1 VRDGSEQPSMVTAR
15 SHPMTRGTS
24 YPESRQVPS
33 EDVPSVK
40 GSAAS
45 RTDSERGGQVSVDTR
60 QAGSAGTVGDRYRL
74 LECVAG
80 DPEGPA
86 VAWRAW
92 DDVLNRPVTLTV
104 VRPGGPAA
112 DGFLAHAHAVSAV
125 AHPSLARVWDAVDEG
140 DRAYV
145 VSEWVTGTPFTALL
159 RDGALDAE
167 SAAGTVARV
176 ADGVAAAHGAG
187 VAFGGVHPD
196 HVVVTGTGEVKL
208 AQVVGDGRA
217 AVTDDVRGLGA
228 LLYGALTAHWP
239 LAPTGGAAAL
249 RPATT
254 SSGHL
259 LSPRQVR
266 AGVPE
271 DLSSLA
277 VRALDQGS
285 PNGVRSA
292 AAIASVL
299 GDRAATAAPDEVF
312 GLNQD
317 GRGTHRPRWLT
328 LALPVGA
335 GLVVLALLGWL
346 VGTALGGLPSLGADN
361 NATAGTG
368 TPTTSAQTQRPLAP
382 VEATDARLYDPDGD
396 GQEGAGIA
404 NATDGN
410 PQTSWRTAHY
420 RNKATF
426 GDLKPGIGIEYDFG
440 KATALRQIAV
450 STDQPGIQVQI
461 RAGNDPEASHP
472 DDYQV
477 VSPTQTMA
485 STDTFTIKPG
495 TSARYY
501 IVWLT
506 QLVPDASNQF
516 QGSISEV
523 AFKR

>member
-1 VRDGSEQPSMVTAR
+1 
-15 SHPMTRGTS
+15 
-24 YPESRQVPS
+24 
-33 EDVPSVK
+33 
-40 GSAAS
+40 
-45 RTDSERGGQVSVDTR
+45 VSVDTR

-92 DDVLNRPVTLTV
+92 DDVLNRAVTLTV

-112 DGFLAHAHAVSAV
+112 GGFLAHAHAVSAV
-125 AHPSLARVWDAVDEG
+125 THPSLARVWDAVDEG

-217 AVTDDVRGLGA
+217 AATDDVRGLGA

-292 AAIASVL
+292 ATIAGVL
-299 GDRAATAAPDEVF
+299 ADRASSAPDEVF
-312 GLNQD
+312 GIGND
-317 GRGTHRPRWLT
+317 GRDRQRPRWLT
-328 LALPVGA
+328 LALPVAA

-346 VGTALGGLPSLGADN
+346 VGTALGGLPSLGDDDTK
-361 NATAGTG
+361 TASAG
-368 TPTTSAQTQRPLAP
+368 TPTSSAATQNPLVATKP
-382 VEATDARLYDPDGD
+382 TDARLYDPRGD
-396 GQEGAGIA
+396 GQESDGIA
-404 NATDGN
+404 DTTDGDSG
-410 PQTSWRTAHY
+410 TSWRTAHY
-420 RNKATF
+420 RNRADF
-426 GDLKPGIGIEYDFG
+426 GGLKPGIGIAYDFG
-440 KATALRQIAV
+440 KPTTLRQVTV
-450 STDQPGIQVQI
+450 STAQPGTQVQI
-461 RAGNDPEASHP
+461 RAGNDPDASDA

-477 VSPTQTMA
+477 VGGTKTMGA
-485 STDTFTIKPG
+485 SDTFSIKAG

-506 QLVPDASNQF
+506 QLVPDGPGQF

-523 AFKR
+523 TFKR

>member
-1 VRDGSEQPSMVTAR
+1 
-15 SHPMTRGTS
+15 
-24 YPESRQVPS
+24 
-33 EDVPSVK
+33 
-40 GSAAS
+40 
-45 RTDSERGGQVSVDTR
+45 VSVDTR
-60 QAGSAGTVGDRYRL
+60 RAGSAGTVGDRYRL

-112 DGFLAHAHAVSAV
+112 GGFLAHAHAVSAV

-159 RDGALDAE
+159 RDGALDAD

-196 HVVVTGTGEVKL
+196 HVVVTATGEVKL

-292 AAIASVL
+292 AAMAGML
-299 GDRAATAAPDEVF
+299 GDRAATAAPDDVF
-312 GLNQD
+312 GLDQD
-317 GRGTHRPRWLT
+317 RRGTQRPRWLT
-328 LALPVGA
+328 LALPVSA
-335 GLVVLALLGWL
+335 GLIVLALLGWL
-346 VGTALGGLPSLGADN
+346 VGTALGGLPSLGNDN
-361 NATAGTG
+361 NATAAAG
-368 TPTTSAQTQRPLAP
+368 TPTTGAATPPPP
-382 VEATDARLYDPDGD
+382 VAVQPTDARLYDPDGD
-396 GQEGAGIA
+396 GQEAGGIA

-410 PQTSWRTAHY
+410 PDTSWLTAHY
-420 RNKATF
+420 RRRADF
-426 GDLKPGIGIEYDFG
+426 GGLKPGIGIEYDFG

-450 STDQPGIQVQI
+450 STSQPGIQVQI
-461 RAGNDPEASHP
+461 RAGNDPDASDP
-472 DDYQV
+472 DAYQV
-477 VSPTQTMA
+477 VSATRTMSA
-485 STDTFTIKPG
+485 TDTFSIKTG

-506 QLVPDASNQF
+506 QLVQDGPDQF

>member
-1 VRDGSEQPSMVTAR
+1 
-15 SHPMTRGTS
+15 
-24 YPESRQVPS
+24 
-33 EDVPSVK
+33 
-40 GSAAS
+40 
-45 RTDSERGGQVSVDTR
+45 VSVDTR
-60 QAGSAGTVGDRYRL
+60 QAGSAEFVGDRYRL

-80 DPEGPA
+80 DPDGPA

-92 DDVLNRPVTLTV
+92 DDVLNRAVTLTV
-104 VRPGGPAA
+104 VRPGGSAA

-125 AHPSLARVWDAVDEG
+125 THPSLARVWDAVDEG

-159 RDGALDAE
+159 RDGALDAD

-217 AVTDDVRGLGA
+217 AATDDVRGLGA

-285 PNGVRSA
+285 PNGVHSA
-292 AAIASVL
+292 AAMATVL
-299 GDRAATAAPDEVF
+299 GDRAVPTDDVF
-312 GLNQD
+312 TLDGGRDNQ
-317 GRGTHRPRWLT
+317 RPRWVR
-328 LALPVGA
+328 LALPVTA
-335 GLVVLALLGWL
+335 GLIVLALLGWL
-346 VGTALGGLPSLGADN
+346 VGTALGGLPSLGDSGN
-361 NATAGTG
+361 RTASASTPSRTPPTQAALVAVKPVSGT
-368 TPTTSAQTQRPLAP
+368 
-382 VEATDARLYDPDGD
+382 LYDPDGD
-396 GQEGAGIA
+396 GSETVGISNANDGDPATAWRTQRYSRNAAFGSLKSGMGIA
-404 NATDGN
+404 
-410 PQTSWRTAHY
+410 
-420 RNKATF
+420 
-426 GDLKPGIGIEYDFG
+426 YDFG
-440 KATALRQIAV
+440 KPTTLRQIAV
-450 STDQPGIQVQI
+450 TTDRPGIQVQI
-461 RAGNDPEASHP
+461 RAGDATDAADPN
-472 DDYQV
+472 DYQIV
-477 VSPTQTMA
+477 ADTQTMK
-485 STDTFTIKPG
+485 TTGTFSIKAG

-506 QLVPDASNQF
+506 QLTPDGDGKYW
-516 QGSISEV
+516 GSLSEV

>member
-1 VRDGSEQPSMVTAR
+1 M
-15 SHPMTRGTS
+15 
-24 YPESRQVPS
+24 
-33 EDVPSVK
+33 
-40 GSAAS
+40 
-45 RTDSERGGQVSVDTR
+45 SVDTR
-60 QAGSAGTVGDRYRL
+60 PAGSAGSVGDRYRL

-80 DPEGPA
+80 DPDGPA

-104 VRPGGPAA
+104 VRPGGEPAG
-112 DGFLAHAHAVSAV
+112 GFLAHAHAVSGV
-125 AHPSLARVWDAVDEG
+125 THPSLARVWDAVDEG

-159 RDGALDAE
+159 REGALDAD

-176 ADGVAAAHGAG
+176 ADGVAAAHRAG

-217 AVTDDVRGLGA
+217 AAADDVRGLGA

-239 LAPTGGAAAL
+239 LAPTGGAATL

-285 PNGVRSA
+285 PNGMRSA
-292 AAIASVL
+292 AAMAGVL
-299 GDRAATAAPDEVF
+299 ADRSTRSDDVF
-312 GLNQD
+312 ALGA
-317 GRGTHRPRWLT
+317 GSERRRRPRWLT
-328 LALPVGA
+328 LILPVTA

-346 VGTALGGLPSLGADN
+346 VGAALGNLSGGSPN
-361 NATAGTG
+361 PTAAGDASTRS
-368 TPTTSAQTQRPLAP
+368 TTAAAAAPLRAIKP
-382 VEATDARLYDPDGD
+382 VSDALYDPRGDGTEDKDIAASTDGD
-396 GQEGAGIA
+396 PA
-404 NATDGN
+404 
-410 PQTSWRTAHY
+410 TSWYTAHY
-420 RNKATF
+420 RRNSAF
-426 GDLKPGIGIEYDFG
+426 GGLKPGIGIAYDFG
-440 KATALRQIAV
+440 KATVLRQITVA
-450 STDQPGIQVQI
+450 TDNPGIQVEI
-461 RAGNDPEASHP
+461 RAGNTPGAETAADGYPT
-472 DDYQV
+472 
-477 VSPTQTMA
+477 VSAAQTMKD
-485 STDTFTIKPG
+485 SGTFTIKAN

-501 IVWLT
+501 VVWLT
-506 QLVPDASNQF
+506 DLTDDGNGF
-516 QGSISEV
+516 RGSLSEV
-523 AFKR
+523 TFKG

>member
-1 VRDGSEQPSMVTAR
+1 
-15 SHPMTRGTS
+15 
-24 YPESRQVPS
+24 
-33 EDVPSVK
+33 
-40 GSAAS
+40 
-45 RTDSERGGQVSVDTR
+45 VSVDTR

-80 DPEGPA
+80 DPGGPA

-112 DGFLAHAHAVSAV
+112 EGFLSHAHAVSAV
-125 AHPSLARVWDAVDEG
+125 THPSLARVWDAVDEG

-217 AVTDDVRGLGA
+217 AATDDVRSLGA

-292 AAIASVL
+292 AAIATVL
-299 GDRAATAAPDEVF
+299 GDRAAAADDVF
-312 GLNQD
+312 SLGGGEQD
-317 GRGTHRPRWLT
+317 KPRRRWVT
-328 LALPVGA
+328 LALPVSA

-346 VGTALGGLPSLGADN
+346 VGTALGGLPSLGDGSDP
-361 NATAGTG
+361 TAAAS
-368 TPTTSAQTQRPLAP
+368 TPTSGARTQAPLAAVKP
-382 VEATDARLYDPDGD
+382 SGDQLYDPKGDGEEARGVDDASDGD
-396 GQEGAGIA
+396 P
-404 NATDGN
+404 T
-410 PQTSWRTAHY
+410 TSWRTARY
-420 RNKATF
+420 NRTSAF
-426 GDLKPGIGIEYDFG
+426 GGLKPGIGIAYDFG
-440 KATALRQIAV
+440 KPTALRQV
-450 STDQPGIQVQI
+450 SVTTDRPGIQVQI
-461 RAGNDPEASHP
+461 RAGDTPDADEP
-472 DDYQV
+472 DDYKV
-477 VSPTQTMA
+477 VGATRTMKA
-485 STDTFTIKPG
+485 TDTFTIAPG

-506 QLVPDASNQF
+506 QLAPDDGGKF
-516 QGSISEV
+516 WGSISEV

>member
-1 VRDGSEQPSMVTAR
+1 V
-15 SHPMTRGTS
+15 
-24 YPESRQVPS
+24 
-33 EDVPSVK
+33 
-40 GSAAS
+40 
-45 RTDSERGGQVSVDTR
+45 
-60 QAGSAGTVGDRYRL
+60 GTVGDRYRL

-92 DDVLNRPVTLTV
+92 DAVLNRPVTLTV

-125 AHPSLARVWDAVDEG
+125 THPSLARVWDAVDEG
-140 DRAYV
+140 ERAYV

-217 AVTDDVRGLGA
+217 ATTDDVRGLGA

-299 GDRAATAAPDEVF
+299 GDRATAAPDDVF
-312 GLNQD
+312 GLDHGGHDKQ
-317 GRGTHRPRWLT
+317 RPRWLT

-346 VGTALGGLPSLGADN
+346 VGTALGGLPSLGDDN
-361 NATAGTG
+361 NRTAAAGTPSTGAATA
-368 TPTTSAQTQRPLAP
+368 APLVAVKP
-382 VEATDARLYDPDGD
+382 ADARLYDPEGD
-396 GQEGAGIA
+396 GQEARGIA
-404 NATDGN
+404 DASDGD
-410 PQTSWRTAHY
+410 PDTSWQTAHY
-420 RNKATF
+420 RRSSAF
-426 GDLKPGIGIEYDFG
+426 GGLKHGIGIEYDFG
-440 KATALRQIAV
+440 KATTLRQITV
-450 STDQPGIQVQI
+450 STDQSGIQVQI
-461 RAGNDPEASHP
+461 RAGNDPDASDA

-477 VSPTQTMA
+477 VSPTRTMS
-485 STDTFTIKPG
+485 STDTFSIKSG

-506 QLVPDASNQF
+506 QLVQDGPEQF
-516 QGSISEV
+516 HGSISEV

>member
-1 VRDGSEQPSMVTAR
+1 
-15 SHPMTRGTS
+15 
-24 YPESRQVPS
+24 
-33 EDVPSVK
+33 
-40 GSAAS
+40 
-45 RTDSERGGQVSVDTR
+45 VSVDTR

-140 DRAYV
+140 ERAYV

-271 DLSSLA
+271 DLSNLA

-285 PNGVRSA
+285 VNGVRSA
-292 AAIASVL
+292 AAMASVL
-299 GDRAATAAPDEVF
+299 GDRVATAAPDDVF
-312 GLNQD
+312 GLDQD
-317 GRGTHRPRWLT
+317 DHKQRPRWLT

-346 VGTALGGLPSLGADN
+346 VGTALGGLPSLGDDN
-361 NATAGTG
+361 NQAAS
-368 TPTTSAQTQRPLAP
+368 TPPTSRAPTQVPLAVVQP
-382 VEATDARLYDPDGD
+382 TGAQLYDPEGD
-396 GQEGAGIA
+396 GQERKGIA
-404 NATDGN
+404 DATDGN
-410 PQTSWRTAHY
+410 PDTSWRTAHY
-420 RNKATF
+420 RTRADL
-426 GDLKPGIGIEYDFG
+426 GGLKPGIGIEYDFG
-440 KATALRQIAV
+440 KPTSLRQITV
-450 STDQPGIQVQI
+450 STQQPGTQVEI
-461 RAGNDPEASHP
+461 RAGNDPNASDP
-472 DDYQV
+472 NGYQV
-477 VSPTQTMA
+477 VSPTRTMS
-485 STDTFTIKPG
+485 STDAFPIKTG

-501 IVWLT
+501 IVWMTKLA
-506 QLVPDASNQF
+506 PDGPSQF

>member
-1 VRDGSEQPSMVTAR
+1 
-15 SHPMTRGTS
+15 
-24 YPESRQVPS
+24 
-33 EDVPSVK
+33 
-40 GSAAS
+40 
-45 RTDSERGGQVSVDTR
+45 VSVDTR

-80 DPEGPA
+80 DPGGPA

-112 DGFLAHAHAVSAV
+112 EGFLSHAHAVSAV
-125 AHPSLARVWDAVDEG
+125 THPSLARVWDAVDEG

-217 AVTDDVRGLGA
+217 AATDDVRSLGA

-277 VRALDQGS
+277 VRALDQNS

-292 AAIASVL
+292 AAMASVL
-299 GDRAATAAPDEVF
+299 GDRAAAADDVFSLGGDER
-312 GLNQD
+312 D
-317 GRGTHRPRWLT
+317 RPRRRWVT
-328 LALPVGA
+328 LALPVSA

-346 VGTALGGLPSLGADN
+346 VGTALGGLPSLGDGGDP
-361 NATAGTG
+361 TASAG
-368 TPTTSAQTQRPLAP
+368 TPTSGARTQAALATVKP
-382 VEATDARLYDPDGD
+382 AGGQLYDPKGDGEEARGVEDASDGD
-396 GQEGAGIA
+396 P
-404 NATDGN
+404 T
-410 PQTSWRTAHY
+410 TSWRTARY
-420 RNKATF
+420 NRTSAF
-426 GDLKPGIGIEYDFG
+426 GGLKPGIGIAYDFG
-440 KATALRQIAV
+440 KPTALRQVSV
-450 STDQPGIQVQI
+450 STDRPGIQVQI
-461 RAGNDPEASHP
+461 RAGDTPDATEPE
-472 DDYQV
+472 DYKV
-477 VSPTQTMA
+477 VGSTQTMK
-485 STDTFTIKPG
+485 STDTFPIAAG

-506 QLVPDASNQF
+506 QLTPDGAGRF
-516 QGSISEV
+516 WGSISEV
-523 AFKR
+523 GFKR

>member
-1 VRDGSEQPSMVTAR
+1 
-15 SHPMTRGTS
+15 
-24 YPESRQVPS
+24 
-33 EDVPSVK
+33 
-40 GSAAS
+40 
-45 RTDSERGGQVSVDTR
+45 VSVDTR
-60 QAGSAGTVGDRYRL
+60 PAGSAGSVGDRYRL

-104 VRPGGPAA
+104 VRPGGEPAS
-112 DGFLAHAHAVSAV
+112 GFLAHAHAVSGV
-125 AHPSLARVWDAVDEG
+125 THPSLARVWDAVDEG

-145 VSEWVTGTPFTALL
+145 VSEWVAGTPFTALL

-196 HVVVTGTGEVKL
+196 HVVVTSNGEVKL

-217 AVTDDVRGLGA
+217 ATGDDVRGLGA

-239 LAPTGGAAAL
+239 LAPTGGAATL

-271 DLSSLA
+271 DLSTLA
-277 VRALDQGS
+277 VRALDQSS
-285 PNGVRSA
+285 PHGLRSA
-292 AAIASVL
+292 AAMASVL
-299 GDRAATAAPDEVF
+299 ADRTTHDDVF
-312 GLNQD
+312 SLGTG
-317 GRGTHRPRWLT
+317 GRERKRRPRWMT
-328 LALPVGA
+328 LALPVAA

-346 VGTALGGLPSLGADN
+346 VGTALGGLPGVTGN
-361 NATAGTG
+361 NSGTAAAG
-368 TPTTSAQTQRPLAP
+368 TPTSAAPTTVPLVA
-382 VEATDARLYDPDGD
+382 ATPAQASLYDPKGDGAEAKGISDANDGD
-396 GQEGAGIA
+396 P
-404 NATDGN
+404 T
-410 PQTSWRTAHY
+410 TSWRTDRY
-420 RNKATF
+420 KRSSDF
-426 GDLKPGIGIEYDFG
+426 GGLKDGIGIAYDFG
-440 KATALRQIAV
+440 RPTALRQITV
-450 STDQPGIQVQI
+450 TTDRPGIQVQI
-461 RAGNDPEASHP
+461 RAGDTPDATEA
-472 DDYQV
+472 DAYAV
-477 VSPTQTMA
+477 VSPTQIMKA
-485 STDTFTIKPG
+485 SGTFAIKAG

-506 QLVPDASNQF
+506 QLTSDGTGQYW
-516 QGSISEV
+516 GSVSEV

>member
-1 VRDGSEQPSMVTAR
+1 
-15 SHPMTRGTS
+15 
-24 YPESRQVPS
+24 
-33 EDVPSVK
+33 
-40 GSAAS
+40 
-45 RTDSERGGQVSVDTR
+45 VSVDTR

-80 DPEGPA
+80 DPGGPA

-112 DGFLAHAHAVSAV
+112 EGFLSHAHAVSAV
-125 AHPSLARVWDAVDEG
+125 THPSLARVWDAVDEG

-217 AVTDDVRGLGA
+217 AATDDVRSLGA

-239 LAPTGGAAAL
+239 LAPTGGAASL

-277 VRALDQGS
+277 VRALDQNS

-292 AAIASVL
+292 ASIATVL
-299 GDRAATAAPDEVF
+299 GDRATANDDVF
-312 GLNQD
+312 SLGAGERD
-317 GRGTHRPRWLT
+317 RPRRRWVT
-328 LALPVGA
+328 LALPVSA

-346 VGTALGGLPSLGADN
+346 VGTALGGLPSLGDGGDP
-361 NATAGTG
+361 TAGAS
-368 TPTTSAQTQRPLAP
+368 TPTSGASTQAALATVKP
-382 VEATDARLYDPDGD
+382 AGGQLYDPDGD
-396 GQEGAGIA
+396 GEEARGVED
-404 NATDGN
+404 ATDGD
-410 PQTSWRTAHY
+410 PTTSWRTARY
-420 RNKATF
+420 NRTSAF
-426 GDLKPGIGIEYDFG
+426 GGLKPGIGIAYDFG
-440 KATALRQIAV
+440 KPTALRQV
-450 STDQPGIQVQI
+450 VVTTDRTDTQVQI
-461 RAGNDPEASHP
+461 RAGNTADAASP

-477 VSPTQTMA
+477 VGATRTMTG
-485 STDTFTIKPG
+485 TDTFSIKSG

-506 QLVPDASNQF
+506 QLAPDGNGKF
-516 QGSISEV
+516 WGSISEV

>member
-1 VRDGSEQPSMVTAR
+1 
-15 SHPMTRGTS
+15 
-24 YPESRQVPS
+24 
-33 EDVPSVK
+33 
-40 GSAAS
+40 
-45 RTDSERGGQVSVDTR
+45 VSVDTR
-60 QAGSAGTVGDRYRL
+60 QAGSAGSVGDRYRL

-80 DPEGPA
+80 DPESPA

-92 DDVLNRPVTLTV
+92 DDVLNRAVTLTV
-104 VRPGGPAA
+104 VRPGGSAA

-125 AHPSLARVWDAVDEG
+125 THPSLARVWDAVDEG

-159 RDGALDAE
+159 RDGALDAD

-176 ADGVAAAHGAG
+176 ADGVAAAHAAG

-217 AVTDDVRGLGA
+217 AATDDVRGLGA

-271 DLSSLA
+271 DLSNLA

-292 AAIASVL
+292 AAMATVL
-299 GDRAATAAPDEVF
+299 GDRAAPTEDVF
-312 GLNQD
+312 SLDGG
-317 GRGTHRPRWLT
+317 GRGRQRPRWVT
-328 LALPVGA
+328 LALPVTA
-335 GLVVLALLGWL
+335 GLIVLALLGWL
-346 VGTALGGLPSLGADN
+346 VGTALGGLPSLGADGN
-361 NATAGTG
+361 RSASASTPSSAAPTQVPLVAVKPVAGT
-368 TPTTSAQTQRPLAP
+368 
-382 VEATDARLYDPDGD
+382 LYDPAGDRSETAGISDAIDGD
-396 GQEGAGIA
+396 P
-404 NATDGN
+404 T
-410 PQTSWRTAHY
+410 TSWRTQRY
-420 RNKATF
+420 SRNPEF
-426 GDLKPGIGIEYDFG
+426 GSLKSGMGIEYDFG
-440 KATALRQIAV
+440 KSTALRQIV
-450 STDQPGIQVQI
+450 VTTDRPGIQVQI
-461 RAGNDPEASHP
+461 RAGDTADAAEP

-477 VSPTQTMA
+477 VADTQTMK
-485 STDTFTIKPG
+485 TTGTFSIKSG

-501 IVWLT
+501 VVWLT
-506 QLVPDASNQF
+506 QLTSD
-516 QGSISEV
+516 GSGKYWGSLSEV

>member
-1 VRDGSEQPSMVTAR
+1 M
-15 SHPMTRGTS
+15 
-24 YPESRQVPS
+24 
-33 EDVPSVK
+33 
-40 GSAAS
+40 
-45 RTDSERGGQVSVDTR
+45 SVDTR
-60 QAGSAGTVGDRYRL
+60 PAGSAGSVGDRYRL

-104 VRPGGPAA
+104 VRPGGEPAS
-112 DGFLAHAHAVSAV
+112 GFLAHAHAVSGVTHA
-125 AHPSLARVWDAVDEG
+125 SLARVWDAVDEG

-159 RDGALDAE
+159 RDGALDAD

-176 ADGVAAAHGAG
+176 ADGVAAAHRAG

-217 AVTDDVRGLGA
+217 AAADDVRGLGA

-239 LAPTGGAAAL
+239 LAPTGGAATL

-277 VRALDQGS
+277 VRALDQSS
-285 PNGVRSA
+285 PNGMRSA
-292 AAIASVL
+292 AAMAGVL
-299 GDRAATAAPDEVF
+299 ADRSAAVDDVFALGSAP
-312 GLNQD
+312 Q
-317 GRGTHRPRWLT
+317 RRRRPRWLA
-328 LALPVGA
+328 LAVPVAA

-346 VGTALGGLPSLGADN
+346 VGTALGGLPGGGGGGS
-361 NATAGTG
+361 TAAAGEPSSSPTTTAPALTEV
-368 TPTTSAQTQRPLAP
+368 TPTA
-382 VEATDARLYDPDGD
+382 DALFDPRGD
-396 GQEGAGIA
+396 GTETKNLDA
-404 NATDGN
+404 ATDGN
-410 PQTSWRTAHY
+410 PDTAWVTATY
-420 RNKATF
+420 RRNSSF
-426 GDLKPGIGIEYDFG
+426 GSLKPGIGIAYDFG
-440 KATALRQIAV
+440 QATALRQITV
-450 STDQPGIQVQI
+450 STANPGIQVQI
-461 RAGNDPEASHP
+461 RAGNTASA
-472 DDYQV
+472 DTDENGYGT
-477 VSPTQTMA
+477 VSTTQTMKG
-485 STDTFTIKPG
+485 SDTFTIKPG

-501 IVWLT
+501 VVWLT
-506 QLVPDASNQF
+506 QLTGAGDGF
-516 QGSISEV
+516 RGSISEV
-523 AFKR
+523 TFKR

>member
-1 VRDGSEQPSMVTAR
+1 M
-15 SHPMTRGTS
+15 
-24 YPESRQVPS
+24 
-33 EDVPSVK
+33 
-40 GSAAS
+40 
-45 RTDSERGGQVSVDTR
+45 SVDTR

-80 DPEGPA
+80 DPKGPA

-140 DRAYV
+140 ERAYV

-271 DLSSLA
+271 DLSNLA

-285 PNGVRSA
+285 ANGVRSA
-292 AAIASVL
+292 ATMASVL
-299 GDRAATAAPDEVF
+299 GDRAATAAPDDVF
-312 GLNQD
+312 GLDQD
-317 GRGTHRPRWLT
+317 GRHKQRPRWVT

-346 VGTALGGLPSLGADN
+346 VGTALGGLPSLGDDDN
-361 NATAGTG
+361 QTASAG
-368 TPTTSAQTQRPLAP
+368 TPTGSAPTQPQLVAVKP
-382 VEATDARLYDPDGD
+382 TDARLYDPDGD
-396 GQEGAGIA
+396 GQEAKGITDA
-404 NATDGN
+404 SDGN
-410 PQTSWRTAHY
+410 PDTSWRTAHY
-420 RNKATF
+420 RNRAAF
-426 GDLKPGIGIEYDFG
+426 GGLKPGIGIEYDFG
-440 KATALRQIAV
+440 KPTTLRQITV
-450 STDQPGIQVQI
+450 STTQPGTQVQI
-461 RAGNDPEASHP
+461 RAGDDPDASSP

-477 VSPTQTMA
+477 VSPTKTMS
-485 STDTFTIKPG
+485 STDTFTITSG

-501 IVWLT
+501 VVWLT
-506 QLVPDASNQF
+506 QLVQDGPDQF

>member
-1 VRDGSEQPSMVTAR
+1 MPDGNETPSMVTNG
-15 SHPMTRGTS
+15 SHPVTGRTS
-24 YPESRQVPS
+24 YPGPGQVPS
-33 EDVPSVK
+33 RDMPAGA
-40 GSAAS
+40 GSASARS
-45 RTDSERGGQVSVDTR
+45 DTERGGPVSVDTR
-60 QAGSAGTVGDRYRL
+60 QAGSAGTFGDRYRL

-112 DGFLAHAHAVSAV
+112 AGFLAHAHAVSAV
-125 AHPSLARVWDAVDEG
+125 THPSLARVWDAVDEG

-217 AVTDDVRGLGA
+217 AATDDVRGLGA

-292 AAIASVL
+292 AAIAGVL
-299 GDRAATAAPDEVF
+299 GDRASSAPDDVF
-312 GLNQD
+312 GLGHDHRDRQ
-317 GRGTHRPRWLT
+317 RPRWLA
-328 LALPVGA
+328 LAVPVGA

-346 VGTALGGLPSLGADN
+346 VGTALGGLPSLGDDN
-361 NATAGTG
+361 GQTASAGT
-368 TPTTSAQTQRPLAP
+368 PSSSAATQNPLVAIK
-382 VEATDARLYDPDGD
+382 ATDARLYDPRGD
-396 GQEGAGIA
+396 GEESRGIA
-404 NATDGN
+404 DATDGD
-410 PQTSWRTAHY
+410 PDTAWQTAHY
-420 RNKATF
+420 KRSSAF
-426 GDLKPGIGIEYDFG
+426 GGLKPGIGIAYDFG
-440 KATALRQIAV
+440 KPTTLRQVAV
-450 STDQPGIQVQI
+450 STDRSGIQVQI
-461 RAGNDPEASHP
+461 RAGNDPDASDP
-472 DDYQV
+472 GDYQLV
-477 VSPTQTMA
+477 GATKTITS
-485 STDTFTIKPG
+485 SDTFSIKAG

-506 QLVPDASNQF
+506 QLVQDGPNEF

-523 AFKR
+523 GFKR

>member
-1 VRDGSEQPSMVTAR
+1 
-15 SHPMTRGTS
+15 
-24 YPESRQVPS
+24 
-33 EDVPSVK
+33 
-40 GSAAS
+40 
-45 RTDSERGGQVSVDTR
+45 VSVDTR

-92 DDVLNRPVTLTV
+92 DGVLNRPVTLTV

-112 DGFLAHAHAVSAV
+112 DGFLAHAHAVSTV

-140 DRAYV
+140 ERAYV

-271 DLSSLA
+271 DLSNLA

-285 PNGVRSA
+285 PNGLRSA
-292 AAIASVL
+292 ATMASVL
-299 GDRAATAAPDEVF
+299 GDRVATAAPDDVF
-312 GLNQD
+312 GLDRDDHKQ
-317 GRGTHRPRWLT
+317 RPRWLT
-328 LALPVGA
+328 LALPVAA

-346 VGTALGGLPSLGADN
+346 VGTALGGLPSLGDDN
-361 NATAGTG
+361 NQAASTG
-368 TPTTSAQTQRPLAP
+368 APTSRAPTQVPLAVVQP
-382 VEATDARLYDPDGD
+382 TDARLYDPEGD
-396 GQEGAGIA
+396 GQEAKGIA
-404 NATDGN
+404 DATDGN
-410 PQTSWRTAHY
+410 PDTSWRTAHY
-420 RNKATF
+420 RTRADL
-426 GDLKPGIGIEYDFG
+426 GGLKPGIGIEYDFG
-440 KATALRQIAV
+440 KPTSLRQITV
-450 STDQPGIQVQI
+450 STQQPGTQVEI
-461 RAGNDPEASHP
+461 RAGNDPGASDP
-472 DDYQV
+472 NGYQV
-477 VSPTQTMA
+477 VSATRTMS
-485 STDTFTIKPG
+485 STDTFPIKTG

-501 IVWLT
+501 IVWMT
-506 QLVPDASNQF
+506 QLAPDGPGQF

-523 AFKR
+523 AFRR